1 MSGERSKA
9 CIRVLR
15 QHWLQ
20 MRCQRIGTARNVA
33 LAAAPVL
40 LTLLVYLGYGEH
52 QRRTLPGTVN
62 ALVLDASLR
71 LQDALQD
78 EANDASALGAQRLDD
93 HYAAVEQNLAKL
105 RAMETS
111 AIEDL
116 ARVADDYL
124 LTTREILRRRAADY
138 RNRMQVTESMR
149 ALRAHMLSDNRTGV
163 WITQAV
169 RKKERLEAEFR
180 QYRLTS
186 EALAGLL
193 GQYAASRARLAARV
207 APAQLTD
214 ENVALG
220 ARNRTL
226 ETFSN
231 LTDEVEKAGQL
242 NAYR

>member
-9 CIRVLR
+9 CINALR
-15 QHWLQ
+15 QWLHTPRQ
-20 MRCQRIGTARNVA
+20 PIGSARNLA
-33 LAAAPVL
+33 LAAAALFLALVL
-40 LTLLVYLGYGEH
+40 YLGYGEH

-62 ALVLDASLR
+62 ALVHDASMR
-71 LQDALQD
+71 LKDALQD
-78 EANDASALGAQRLDD
+78 EANDAGPFGAQRLDR
-93 HYAAVEQNLAKL
+93 HYAAVEQNLARL

-111 AIEDL
+111 AIEEL
-116 ARVADDYL
+116 ARAADDYL

-138 RNRMQVTESMR
+138 RNRMQVNESVR
-149 ALRAHMLSDNRTGV
+149 ALRAHMRSDNRTGI

-169 RKKERLEAEFR
+169 QKKERLEAEFR

-193 GQYAASRARLAARV
+193 RQYAASRARLAASV
-207 APAQLTD
+207 APVQLTH
-214 ENVALG
+214 ENVALR
-220 ARNRTL
+220 ARSRTL
-226 ETFSN
+226 EAFSK